1 MKNKIQKIIHK
12 CFPRILVRGA
22 QNRNL
27 SALESRPNNPAEW
40 EEEYMTPLNEID
52 PKNPHP
58 IATIL
63 HSLSH
68 DGDLLLEAGCGSANI
83 SANLAA
89 MDRKIELCD
98 FSEKILDRA
107 KGLFAHNRL
116 FAPCVKSWDLT
127 RKPYPWPDQS
137 VDVTWS
143 SGVLEHW
150 TDDELVPIV
159 KEMKRISKKK
169 VISFVPY
176 AGSLFY
182 RIGKDYAE
190 RNGTW
195 VYGREIPRF
204 SLKSVFEQAGL
215 FNVQE
220 KTVWFEQ
227 SIEFL
232 KMINMECYLAAKEW
246 VEANHEAA
254 GFLNGQGYLL
264 LTVGE
269 VENESVS

>member
-1 MKNKIQKIIHK
+1 MKNQISRIIHK
-12 CFPRILVRGA
+12 CLPWKLERG
-22 QNRNL
+22 QKNRNL
-27 SALESRPNNPAEW
+27 SAVESRPNNASEW
-40 EEEYMTPLNEID
+40 EEEYITPLKDID

-63 HSLSH
+63 HSLSQ
-68 DGDLLLEAGCGSANI
+68 DGDLLLETGCGSASI

-116 FAPCVKSWDLT
+116 AVPHVKCWDLT
-127 RKPYPWPDQS
+127 LKPYPWPDQS

-169 VISFVPY
+169 VVSFVPY

-190 RNGTW
+190 RNKTW

-215 FNVQE
+215 FNIEE

-232 KMINMECYLAAKEW
+232 RMINMECYLAAKEW
-246 VEANHEAA
+246 RDANQEAVRSIY
-254 GFLNGQGYLL
+254 GQGYLL

-269 VENESVS
+269 SEK